1 MRRIN
6 AALAGVLVLAGIAF
20 LPAWR
25 PIDPGTLAPTGV
37 LANAPSGI
45 TGALRD
51 LARPGD
57 RVLNPQ
63 VWGSWFEF
71 ALPDLPV
78 AIDSRIE
85 LFPPDIWEA
94 YDLVR
99 RGGPG
104 WENQLA
110 AWGVTIAVV
119 AAADEGFADRLG
131 ALGWRSV
138 HEDSG
143 GSILVAPGE

>member
-6 AALAGVLVLAGIAF
+6 AALAGALVFAGIAF

-71 ALPDLPV
+71 ALPDMPI

-85 LFPPDIWEA
+85 LYPADTWDAYELVRSGGTGWEA
-94 YDLVR
+94 
-99 RGGPG
+99 
-104 WENQLA
+104 QLA
-110 AWGVTIAVV
+110 KWEVTIAVT
-119 AAADEGFADRLG
+119 AADEALVRRLQGDGWQLLHDDAD
-131 ALGWRSV
+131 
-138 HEDSG
+138 
-143 GSILVAPGE
+143 GSILVAPDR